1 MDFLPFILEKADIKL
16 QKVPSVQNFPSVRLT
31 NIDNVIY
38 YGTISIGIPPQ
49 EFKVVFDSGS
59 PYFWIFPKKSTNPV
73 ALTRSQYDNTSSNPY
88 IPNNTSF
95 HVLLYRYLDYNVTG
109 FLSTDTVNVANLNV
123 ERQTFLK
130 AVNISNEH
138 MLESYLNKSD
148 RKYDGLL
155 GLSYQQTFEP
165 FSVIENM
172 IHQGLMSSGIFSFY
186 LNNIPVGEIKP
197 VFYNMIQQKL
207 VSSGIFSFYLNRNA
221 SADFGGKLLFGGS
234 DPAYYEGDFTYIPVT
249 NRKYWQFTID
259 RFVIF

>member
-1 MDFLPFILEKADIKL
+1 MFRLLVVMTVLLMTTDAQLSILHESFLAMMDFLPFILEKADIKL

-172 IHQGLMSSGIFSFY
+172 IHQGLMSSGIFSF
-186 LNNIPVGEIKP
+186 
-197 VFYNMIQQKL
+197 
-207 VSSGIFSFYLNRNA
+207 
-221 SADFGGKLLFGGS
+221 
-234 DPAYYEGDFTYIPVT
+234 
-249 NRKYWQFTID
+249 
-259 RFVIF
+259 